1 MKTFSYAQV
10 DLTSGYLF
18 EKEELNR
25 KITIHSV
32 YDRFYDTGRIAAFNF
47 DYREGDEKKPH
58 IFWDSDVA
66 KWMEGACYILKKH
79 EDPALLQKVESLV
92 ARIKEHQGKDGYF
105 NIFYTV
111 CEPENRFTNRDKH
124 ELYCAGHLMEAAV
137 AYAEATGR
145 TDFLD
150 CMERYAD
157 YIKKVFVDERS
168 ASFLSP
174 GHEEIEL
181 ALLRMYTHT
190 GKRKFLDLAAH
201 FINIRGTEED
211 RQFSY
216 NQSHVPVREQSE
228 AVGHAVRAVYLY
240 TGMARLAKQTED
252 PALVAACK
260 RLWDDITLQ
269 KMYVTGGIG
278 STHTGEAF
286 TRAYDLP
293 NDTAYNETCAG
304 IGLMFFAQAMLELEN
319 DAKYADITER
329 VLYNGVLSGL
339 SMNGKGFFYENPLEI
354 NLLEHIVLDY
364 GKRRFPI
371 TQRKE
376 CFDCSCCPPNI
387 NRLLSSLGNY
397 VYGHDKDTL
406 FVNQYISSTLEA
418 EGIRAS
424 MKTEYPLNG
433 RVSFTADGV
442 SKIAFRIPSW
452 CDVYKINKPYL
463 LENGYAVIENDG
475 SEILLEMQITVKA
488 VYADPKILRDAG
500 CICFMRGP
508 IVYCAERVDNEHALS
523 SYRVSPDAKIT
534 EAYDESFGLMTLE
547 MTAKHLCSFNG
558 APYSNQPP
566 KYEDAVLKLIPY
578 NGFANRGESD
588 MRVWLFT

>member
-92 ARIKEHQGKDGYF
+92 ARIKEHQGEDGYF

-252 PALVAACK
+252 PTLVAACK
-260 RLWDDITLQ
+260 RL
-269 KMYVTGGIG
+269 
-278 STHTGEAF
+278 
-286 TRAYDLP
+286 
-293 NDTAYNETCAG
+293 
-304 IGLMFFAQAMLELEN
+304 
-319 DAKYADITER
+319 
-329 VLYNGVLSGL
+329 
-339 SMNGKGFFYENPLEI
+339 
-354 NLLEHIVLDY
+354 
-364 GKRRFPI
+364 
-371 TQRKE
+371 
-376 CFDCSCCPPNI
+376 
-387 NRLLSSLGNY
+387 
-397 VYGHDKDTL
+397 
-406 FVNQYISSTLEA
+406 
-418 EGIRAS
+418 
-424 MKTEYPLNG
+424 
-433 RVSFTADGV
+433 
-442 SKIAFRIPSW
+442 
-452 CDVYKINKPYL
+452 
-463 LENGYAVIENDG
+463 
-475 SEILLEMQITVKA
+475 
-488 VYADPKILRDAG
+488 
-500 CICFMRGP
+500 
-508 IVYCAERVDNEHALS
+508 
-523 SYRVSPDAKIT
+523 
-534 EAYDESFGLMTLE
+534 
-547 MTAKHLCSFNG
+547 
-558 APYSNQPP
+558 
-566 KYEDAVLKLIPY
+566 
-578 NGFANRGESD
+578 
-588 MRVWLFT
+588 